1 MLDSELRH
9 LRYQAKDLLMKILI
23 VDDSKAMR
31 MIVGRTLKQAGFDGH
46 ETVEATNGVEALAL
60 IESESPDIV
69 LSDWNMPEMKG
80 IELLQKVRASGNE
93 VRFGFITSES
103 SAETAKLATDTGAD
117 FLLTKPF
124 TVESLQ
130 AVLEP
135 VLA

>member
-1 MLDSELRH
+1 
-9 LRYQAKDLLMKILI
+9 MKILI

-31 MIVGRTLKQAGFDGH
+31 MIVGRTFKQAGFDGH
-46 ETVEATNGVEALAL
+46 DTVEASNGVETLAL

-80 IELLQKVRASGNE
+80 IDLLRNVRQSGND

-103 SAETAKLATDTGAD
+103 SAETARTATDAGAD

-124 TVESLQ
+124 TADQMQ